1 MQIVSNAQQVF
12 SSIEKQIKSYQDP
25 NGIIHDKL
33 IRAVAAGA
41 AGELRRRVHVEGK
54 KTDGSKIGTYEA
66 KYLKKRQKPPYN
78 RSSDSTIVFSLSRQM
93 ENDLFLTKEEQ
104 QANPLD
110 VPIKLNEGY
119 GIGFKNPL
127 NAKKAE
133 GLQFGNKTLKG
144 FGVVYKLS
152 NEEKALIK
160 ESVNILLQKL

>member
-66 KYLKKRQKPPYN
+66 KYLKKRQKKYN
-78 RSSDSTIVFSLSRQM
+78 RTSDTKMIFSLTSQM
-93 ENDLFLTKEEQ
+93 ENDLFLV
-104 QANPLD
+104 AGSNPED
-110 VPIKLNEGY
+110 VPIKLNDGY

-152 NEEKALIK
+152 NEEKKLIK
-160 ESVNILLQKL
+160 ESVAILLQSL

>member
-12 SSIEKQIKSYQDP
+12 SSVERQIKAYQDP

-33 IRAVAAGA
+33 IRSVAAGA

-54 KTDGSKIGTYEA
+54 KTDGNRIGTYEK

-78 RSSDSTIVFSLSRQM
+78 RSAESKIIFSLTRQM
-93 ENDLFLTKEEQ
+93 ENDLFLIPG
-104 QANPLD
+104 ANPQD
-110 VPIKLNEGY
+110 VPIKLNDGY
-119 GIGFKNPL
+119 GIGFKNVL

-152 NEEKALIK
+152 QEEKQKIK
-160 ESVNILLQKL
+160 ESVNILLQSL

>member
-54 KTDGSKIGTYEA
+54 KTDGNAIGTYEG
-66 KYLKKRQKPPYN
+66 KYLKLRQKKYN
-78 RSSDSTIVFSLSRQM
+78 RTSDTKMIFSLTRQM
-93 ENDLFLTKEEQ
+93 ENDLGLC
-104 QANPLD
+104 AND
-110 VPIKLNEGY
+110 PIKLNDGY

-152 NEEKALIK
+152 NEEKKLIK
-160 ESVNILLQKL
+160 ESVAILLQSL

>member
-78 RSSDSTIVFSLSRQM
+78 RSSDSTIIFSLTRQM
-93 ENDLFLTKEEQ
+93 ENDLFLV
-104 QANPLD
+104 AGSNPED
-110 VPIKLNEGY
+110 VPIKLNDGY

-152 NEEKALIK
+152 NEEKKLIK
-160 ESVNILLQKL
+160 ESVAILLQSL

>member
-54 KTDGSKIGTYEA
+54 KTDGNAIGTYEG
-66 KYLKKRQKPPYN
+66 KYLKLRQKKYN
-78 RSSDSTIVFSLSRQM
+78 RTSDTKMIFSLTRQM
-93 ENDLFLTKEEQ
+93 ENDLFLV
-104 QANPLD
+104 AGSNPED
-110 VPIKLNEGY
+110 VPIKLNDGY

-152 NEEKALIK
+152 NEEKKLIK
-160 ESVNILLQKL
+160 ESVAILLQSL

>member
-54 KTDGSKIGTYEA
+54 KTDGNAIGTYEA

-78 RSSDSTIVFSLSRQM
+78 RSSDSTIVFSLTRQM
-93 ENDLFLTKEEQ
+93 ENDLFLV
-104 QANPLD
+104 AGSNPED
-110 VPIKLNEGY
+110 VPIKLNDGY

-152 NEEKALIK
+152 NEEKKLIK
-160 ESVNILLQKL
+160 ESVAILLQSL